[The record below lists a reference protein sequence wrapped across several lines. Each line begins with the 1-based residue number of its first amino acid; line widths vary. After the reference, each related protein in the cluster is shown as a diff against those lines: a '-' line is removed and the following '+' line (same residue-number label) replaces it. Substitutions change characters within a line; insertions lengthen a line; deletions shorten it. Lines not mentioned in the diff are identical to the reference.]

1 VAAQVSEEMVFV
13 VARETVLGERRW
25 HGVLAHGADAYL
37 DVIGRSGQFRP
48 RGEME
53 LDPSYKQVI
62 PYLVLRDGES
72 YFLMRRT
79 RAGADARL
87 HDRWSIGIG
96 GHLNPGD
103 GDVVGGLV
111 REWEEELDASFV
123 PEFRLV
129 GLLNDDS
136 TDVGEVHLGVV
147 FIADAAGRPVS
158 VRETEKLAGSFA
170 APAEVR
176 AVHDALETW
185 SQLVFDL
192 LDGQA
197 HGAPDAPPAG
207 IEGPIAG

>member
-1 VAAQVSEEMVFV
+1 VSEELVFV

-37 DVIGRSGQFRP
+37 DVIARSGEFRP

-136 TDVGEVHLGVV
+136 TDVGAVHLGVV
-147 FIADAAGRPVS
+147 FIADAGGRPVS

-170 APAEVR
+170 APSAVR

-192 LDGQA
+192 LDGDA
-197 HGAPDAPPAG
+197 RGAPDAHPGATAPR
-207 IEGPIAG
+207 